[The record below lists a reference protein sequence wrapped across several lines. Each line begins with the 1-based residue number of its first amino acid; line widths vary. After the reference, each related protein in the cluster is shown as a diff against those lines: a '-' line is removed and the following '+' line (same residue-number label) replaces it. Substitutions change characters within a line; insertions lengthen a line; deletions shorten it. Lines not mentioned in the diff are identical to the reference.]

1 MSGNVLAWYLKECL
15 LEAKQ
20 IPIHVNDSPKK
31 LATKDKTKPLGF
43 QRVGLK
49 SEQLKVTGLGYLI
62 VPFRMKKLWS
72 QHVLLHLKE

>member
-1 MSGNVLAWYLKECL
+1 V
-15 LEAKQ
+15 KQ

-62 VPFRMKKLWS
+62 VPFRMKKL
-72 QHVLLHLKE
+72 